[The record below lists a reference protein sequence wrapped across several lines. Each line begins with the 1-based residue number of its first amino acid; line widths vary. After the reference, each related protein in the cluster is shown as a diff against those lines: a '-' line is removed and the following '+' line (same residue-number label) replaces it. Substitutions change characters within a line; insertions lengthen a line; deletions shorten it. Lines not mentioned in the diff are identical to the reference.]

1 MGARGHHKKQGI
13 QGLPPPSFRPD
24 GAVRS
29 AIAPLRS
36 AFARFLLPLRLR
48 ARGCPAAQAAA
59 RFQVGRR
66 RCAVR
71 PMALSSAW
79 LPALLVVL
87 WAWVLRR
94 RPHTAHSTRVRRSA
108 IVLVVLLSGRYLLWR
123 ATSTLNL
130 VSAEA
135 TALSLLLLAAEVI
148 LVGHG
153 VLRWG
158 WPGSG
163 SRRSPRRCTRP
174 PSGWNT
180 RSAASRGGL
189 PGSMWLCLAA
199 VNRWRCWSAP

>member
-130 VSAEA
+130 VSGR
-135 TALSLLLLAAEVI
+135 
-148 LVGHG
+148 GHRPEPAVAG
-153 VLRWG
+153 
-158 WPGSG
+158 
-163 SRRSPRRCTRP
+163 RRGD
-174 PSGWNT
+174 PSGP
-180 RSAASRGGL
+180 RSAAAGAGLVPAAADRRGGA
-189 PGSMWLCLAA
+189 PGRPA
-199 VNRWRCWSAP
+199 VGAPDPL